1 MKRTRIELDDIASWH
16 NLNRA
21 LERAARGK
29 RYRPEVMAFL
39 EKADANLA
47 RLQSQVLAGTV
58 PVGNMTRFHI
68 RDPKPR
74 VIHTPCFPE
83 RILHHAL
90 MAHVGPVLDCALVD
104 DTFACRTG
112 KGTLAAVQ
120 RCQYHVRR
128 FPWYAKLDIRHYF
141 ASVDHQIL
149 QSQLRRRLKG
159 DALLR
164 LLDCIIDAHQ
174 DAPGKGLP
182 IGALTSQV
190 FANFYLTS
198 LDRLLLE
205 TFKVAGMVRYM
216 DDFVFWDQSR
226 QRVVDLVKQTCGYV
240 AQHLHLTVK
249 DTLQINRSDR
259 GLPICGYRVFAGT
272 IHLARSRRQRYIR
285 AKQHWER
292 RYRMGQISAR
302 QLQAGYDA
310 ALAITAHADAAAWRR
325 RGQAL
330 ELSRDMWYEAVW

>member
-16 NLNRA
+16 NLNCA

-39 EKADANLA
+39 ASADANLA
-47 RLQSQVLAGTV
+47 ALQSQVLASTV
-58 PVGNMTRFHI
+58 PLGNMTRFHI

-74 VIHTPCFPE
+74 VIHAPCFPE

-90 MAHVGPVLDCALVD
+90 MAHVGPVLERTLVD

-120 RCQYHVRR
+120 RCQHHVRR

-141 ASVDHQIL
+141 ASVDQQIL
-149 QSQLRRRLKG
+149 KSQLRRRLKG
-159 DALLR
+159 DALLK
-164 LLDCIIDAHQ
+164 LLDRIIDAHQ

-190 FANFYLTS
+190 FANFYLTP
-198 LDRLLLE
+198 LDRFLLE
-205 TFKVAGMVRYM
+205 TCKVAGMVRYM

-226 QRVVDLVKQTCGYV
+226 QRVVNVVKQACGFV

-249 DTLQINRSDR
+249 DTIQINRSDR
-259 GLPICGYRVFAGT
+259 VLPICGYRVFPGT
-272 IHLARSRRQRYIR
+272 IRLARSRRQRYIR
-285 AKQHWER
+285 AKQRWER

-325 RGQAL
+325 RGQAFD
-330 ELSRDMWYEAVW
+330 LSSDMWYEEVW